1 MQKEKRYSETK
12 EFGANNCLRKFVAI
26 HKSSH
31 PININRV
38 GMELIGLNTLTKL
51 TINMTDALTSP
62 ALAFDWNVMECNRDT
77 KDLVR
82 EGSSGRRKNWSRMRN
97 FPNAHNIQ
105 TYEVQM
111 TSQLRHTFI
120 FCK

>member
-51 TINMTDALTSP
+51 IINMTDALTSP

-111 TSQLRHTFI
+111 TSQLTHTFT
-120 FCK
+120 FL